1 MNDPDGQAE
10 ERDPS
15 PRALVVMGVCGAGKT
30 EIGKRLAEAL
40 QWTFVDADDFHPPA
54 NVEKMRAGTPLT
66 DADRWP
72 WLDALAAELRDATAG
87 RGTIVLACSALTR
100 RYRDR
105 LGLPN
110 PRIRLVH
117 LDDPS
122 GVIRQRME
130 RRAGH
135 FMPTALLDSQ
145 LALLERPTPDER
157 PTIVDVASE
166 PGAIVRSI
174 VAAFHWDAAAACEGR
189 KPTRPPSMRSEESR
203 TANRKPRNT

>member
-1 MNDPDGQAE
+1 MIGAATQAE
-10 ERDPS
+10 VGDAS

-30 EIGKRLAEAL
+30 EIGRRLADAL

-66 DADRWP
+66 DADRRP
-72 WLDALAAELRDATAG
+72 WLDALAALLHNAAAG
-87 RGTIVLACSALTR
+87 QGHIVLACSALAR

-105 LGLPN
+105 LGLPH

-117 LDDPS
+117 LDDAG

-135 FMPTALLDSQ
+135 FMPAALLDSQ
-145 LALLERPTPDER
+145 LAILERPAADER
-157 PTIVDVASE
+157 PIVVDVASE
-166 PGAIVRSI
+166 PEAIVRAILARLDGS
-174 VAAFHWDAAAACEGR
+174 
-189 KPTRPPSMRSEESR
+189 T
-203 TANRKPRNT
+203 